1 MERSCESAQ
10 ALTCRAVG
18 PLATHLGAFVASLID
33 EQYVIACAYVKA
45 LQAVA
50 FDRWLDFD
58 RHGGRL
64 AAMNKRTFSFESRRD
79 NDGTV

>member
-18 PLATHLGAFVASLID
+18 PLATHLGAFVASLIE

-45 LQAVA
+45 LHAAA
-50 FDRWLDFD
+50 FDRWLDKQGVALCD
-58 RHGGRL
+58 L
-64 AAMNKRTFSFESRRD
+64 CAATIWIGKPVNQD
-79 NDGTV
+79 QNP